1 MCGSVHMRGKPVV
14 DAMPVA
20 HQQVE
25 IREVFSVD
33 LNKKAGSGRRQ
44 VHKFFKPSFLFYC
57 IYIGFGLLIWEVRFG
72 TVHSHSL
79 VFIYHR

>member
-1 MCGSVHMRGKPVV
+1 MRGKPVV

-33 LNKKAGSGRRQ
+33 PNKKSWIREEAGS
-44 VHKFFKPSFLFYC
+44 
-57 IYIGFGLLIWEVRFG
+57 
-72 TVHSHSL
+72 
-79 VFIYHR
+79 